1 MKARERIERLVD
13 AGSFKETDR
22 YVSAADP
29 LHFADAK
36 PYAER
41 LRSARKKTGL
51 RDAVVTGQCRIGGYP
66 AILAV
71 LDFEFMGGSMGS
83 VVGEKIARA
92 FERATREDTPIVTVA
107 TSGGARMQ
115 EGMISLM
122 QMAKTAS
129 AATRLRERGVPFVS
143 VLSDPTTGGIYASF
157 ANLGD
162 VILAEPGALIGFAGP
177 RVVEQTMGEPLPP
190 GSHTAE
196 FLLEHGM
203 IDAVV
208 APDRLRS
215 VLTSLLSCLAD
226 EYRPEL
232 TDEVREEQAAPSAAP
247 HSWELVQLARREDRP
262 TSLDYIGR
270 VFDDFVELHGDR
282 LYGDDPALVMGFAK
296 LAGRSVV
303 VMGQERGHGE
313 EFRRGGRMMPEGYR
327 KAQRAMR
334 LAEKFRLPLV
344 SLIDTPGAM
353 PTYEAEQRGIAMSL
367 ATCLSLMSDLHTAT
381 VAVVIGEGGS
391 GGALA
396 LGACDRILMQE
407 NSIYSVISPEG
418 AAAILYR
425 DSSRAEDISDQLKL
439 TPHDLLELRIVDA
452 VVPEPEGGAH
462 TDPEG
467 AARELR
473 DALVREVTALG
484 NVPLKK
490 LIRHRY
496 ARYRAVGVYSSV
508 LKEMML
514 EEARD
519 ITGGVADLFQEGWR
533 AARGRFAR
541 GEASPEDETGLPE
554 TGDTGS

>member
-1 MKARERIERLVD
+1 MKARERIERLAD
-13 AGSFKETDR
+13 SGSFKETDR
-22 YVSAADP
+22 YISGADP

-36 PYAER
+36 PYTER

-51 RDAVVTGQCRIGGYP
+51 RDAVVTGECRVGGYP

-92 FERATREDTPIVTVA
+92 FERATREETPIVTVA

-122 QMAKTAS
+122 QMAKTAA
-129 AATRLRERGVPFVS
+129 AATRLRERGVPFIS

-208 APDRLRS
+208 ESGHLRS
-215 VLTSLLSCLAD
+215 VLISLLSCLAD

-232 TDEVREEQAAPSAAP
+232 TDEVREEQTAPSAAP
-247 HSWELVQLARREDRP
+247 HSWDLVQLARREDRP

-282 LYGDDPALVMGFAK
+282 LYGDDPALVMG
-296 LAGRSVV
+296 
-303 VMGQERGHGE
+303 QERGHGDPQ
-313 EFRRGGRMMPEGYR
+313 RRSGRMMPEGYR

-334 LAEKFRLPLV
+334 LAEKFRLPLI

-353 PTYEAEQRGIAMSL
+353 PTVEAEQRGMAMSL
-367 ATCLSLMSDLHTAT
+367 ATCLSVMSDLRTPT
-381 VAVVIGEGGS
+381 VAVVVGEGGS

-407 NSIYSVISPEG
+407 NSIYSVIAPEG

-452 VVPEPEGGAH
+452 MVPEPEGGAH
-462 TDPEG
+462 TDLDG
-467 AARELR
+467 AARELQ
-473 DALVREVTALG
+473 DALVREVTALDH
-484 NVPLKK
+484 VPLKK
-490 LIRHRY
+490 LVRHRY

-519 ITGGVADLFQEGWR
+519 ITSGAADLFQDGWR
-533 AARGRFAR
+533 AARERFSR
-541 GEASPEDETGLPE
+541 GEPDVAG
-554 TGDTGS
+554 GDTGPTQELDAER